1 MPVAWE
7 GEKAGGGG
15 TVCDGP
21 GQTHLF
27 PGEQRA
33 RAEGL
38 EYSAGRIKEDV
49 YSLLPV
55 AYWSQRDT
63 HEMCRVADNLDY

>member
-1 MPVAWE
+1 MPMAWE

-27 PGEQRA
+27 PGEQRT
-33 RAEGL
+33 RGEGL
-38 EYSAGRIKEDV
+38 EYSAGRIKEKDV
-49 YSLLPV
+49 YSLCQLPIG
-55 AYWSQRDT
+55 ARET
-63 HEMCRVADNLDY
+63 HMRCVG